1 LGNFGALSFP
11 TKGFL
16 GPQNGVGGEGEGV
29 WRNCD
34 VRWRVQTGGEGLVSV
49 SCASTSSCVA
59 TDGSGA
65 FTFNSSSWSSVH
77 DLENNVPLD
86 HFGQPV
92 SVSCPSVTLCIAVG
106 SAGGVFTF
114 NGTSWSTEPKVDTT
128 GGFTAVSCPSTTFC
142 MAVDNA
148 NRSFTFNGT
157 SWKLA
162 AVLTSGQG
170 LDSGG

>member
-1 LGNFGALSFP
+1 M
-11 TKGFL
+11 
-16 GPQNGVGGEGEGV
+16 
-29 WRNCD
+29 
-34 VRWRVQTGGEGLVSV
+34 
-49 SCASTSSCVA
+49 A

-77 DLENNVPLD
+77 DLENNVPHD

-114 NGTSWSTEPKVDTT
+114 NGTSWSAEPKVDTT

-148 NRSFTFNGT
+148 NKSFTFNGT

-162 AVLTSGQG
+162 AVLASGQG
-170 LDSGG
+170 LDSGGEGFDAASCPSTSLCMAVDAGADVLTWRS